1 MITLNGKKLALN
13 DKEFTDSLFKKGGTC
28 VGYYK
33 VNKRTI
39 TLMDSAKKKVGFIAN
54 GDGGIVMGQSTKLD
68 NGKWW
73 YTYGNPS
80 MIGEYAILSQ
90 EYDET
95 REIAYDLIPSRRE

>member
-28 VGYYK
+28 VGYYN

-54 GDGGIVMGQSTKLD
+54 GDGGIVMGQATKLD

-80 MIGEYAILSQ
+80 IIGEYEILSQ
-90 EYDET
+90 EYDEV
-95 REIAYDLIPSRRE
+95 REIAYDLIPSKGR